1 MVRRMR
7 TGNEPGTARSPLRL
21 RLGLALFGVVTS
33 LGAAG
38 LLLGRASLL
47 VVLMFVVVGLV
58 AAVDSAVVVRHLRQ
72 GAHFQ
77 PGPQIP
83 PYQAVPPVPQLP
95 RVRAP
100 VDESTRIRRYLAIM
114 VTCLVLITLAWT
126 VVRLYS
132 TTAAVAMSMIAAV
145 LPPIAVVVAN
155 LGVNLPDD
163 GRGTGRGSPRPRD
176 GGLEN

>member
-1 MVRRMR
+1 M
-7 TGNEPGTARSPLRL
+7 
-21 RLGLALFGVVTS
+21 VTS
-33 LGAAG
+33 LAAAG
-38 LLLGRASLL
+38 LLGGRASLV

-72 GAHFQ
+72 GAHYQ

-83 PYQAVPPVPQLP
+83 PYQPVQPPPVRP

-100 VDESTRIRRYLAIM
+100 VDESTRIRRYLTIM
-114 VTCLVLITLAWT
+114 ITCLVLITLAWT

-132 TTAAVAMSMIAAV
+132 TTAAVVMSMIAAV
-145 LPPIAVVVAN
+145 LPPVAVIVAN

-163 GRGTGRGSPRPRD
+163 GRGTGRRAPRPRG